1 MNIQDFDFTTL
12 RNNMIDVKMFDGSTE
27 RMPCID
33 QGDRVIVRVHAELHV
48 TKSKPVAQPRRVT
61 MF

>member
-1 MNIQDFDFTTL
+1 MNIMDFDFTTL
-12 RNNMIDVKMFDGSTE
+12 RNNMIDVKMFDGSTK

-48 TKSKPVAQPRRVT
+48 TKAKPVVKRRRVT